1 VRILFFAKAC
11 AENIFSK
18 FSQNSTIG
26 NPRRINTYMIDDEYK
41 IKPEYAKKVT
51 VYLHPDVLKKLDDL
65 SVMYHF
71 NTNETIIESIYLF
84 FKYIEFRERLLDEF
98 MDFKHESPLRKT
110 QPPNSDLPEQNR
122 FKQFNRFCDQ
132 FLQKEFYKSAGI
144 Y

>member
-1 VRILFFAKAC
+1 
-11 AENIFSK
+11 
-18 FSQNSTIG
+18 
-26 NPRRINTYMIDDEYK
+26 MIDDEYK